1 MEEGRKS
8 AIKLPSWL
16 LLQNWRKKLW
26 FLWLCL
32 FSPTHCSPCFSSL
45 YAIMLFAFDLLAN
58 PSECVEKLRKVN
70 PCKSWQY
77 SVCFE
82 SWQIGGSK
90 VPFVRSFVFW
100 SLGLSSWWRLKKEE
114 TLFLKNTHVI
124 LERDVVGDD
133 VVSAVFLSDF
143 ISGRASFSTHIFGLI
158 SVTKHQKCLCTLNIS
173 NLWKFYRLLQ
183 WLSKW

>member
-1 MEEGRKS
+1 MLLCCLLSIVGKS
-8 AIKLPSWL
+8 L
-16 LLQNWRKKLW
+16 
-26 FLWLCL
+26 
-32 FSPTHCSPCFSSL
+32 
-45 YAIMLFAFDLLAN
+45 
-58 PSECVEKLRKVN
+58 ECVEKLRKVN
-70 PCKSWQY
+70 PCKSWQC

-100 SLGLSSWWRLKKEE
+100 SFGLPSWWRLKK

-143 ISGRASFSTHIFGLI
+143 ISGQVSHFWVDISMTTHKNVCVGYTYQIFENCIPTYPKSTNCPNGF
-158 SVTKHQKCLCTLNIS
+158 
-173 NLWKFYRLLQ
+173 
-183 WLSKW
+183 LSGK

>member
-32 FSPTHCSPCFSSL
+32 FSPTPIF
-45 YAIMLFAFDLLAN
+45 LFRILCCLL
-58 PSECVEKLRKVN
+58 SICWQILRECVEKLRKVN
-70 PCKSWQY
+70 PCKSWQN
-77 SVCFE
+77 VCFE

-100 SLGLSSWWRLKKEE
+100 SLGLSSWWRLKKEK
-114 TLFLKNTHVI
+114 TFFLKNTHVI
-124 LERDVVGDD
+124 LERDVVASDD